1 MQVFNTYMKVLKSKL
16 GLSIIYIIVFLVIY
30 IAMTAADK
38 SSTMFEQV
46 EMNVCVF
53 DEDNTPESRAL
64 CELIAEK
71 NNIIDL
77 KNDRD
82 AIIDA
87 LYYERANYVLTI
99 KKGYAGKLAAGDT
112 GDLFESFHMHDS
124 YSAVYM
130 DQFLNEY
137 VSTVNAYMAGG
148 RDSSEAIRS
157 AQAAL
162 LREAKVNVA
171 NFNNADRSDSFTN
184 IMIYFRFLPYVI
196 ISAFMNTLCPVLLAM
211 GKKDIRYRTNCSGIR
226 PGLYTAQIIAGSTV
240 FLCGVWLVFLAA
252 GFVLYG
258 GAMTGGLR
266 LAVLNS
272 FLFSFFAA
280 MLTIFVAGF
289 EPPAT
294 MVNVITQV
302 VSLGMSFLCGVFVDQ
317 SMLGDGVLAVARFLP
332 AYWYIRVNRMIEGS
346 EPLDTNIVLPALLIE
361 AGFAAVM
368 AILTVLVRK
377 ARYTGKSLA
386 AI

>member
-1 MQVFNTYMKVLKSKL
+1 MQVFKTYMKVLKSKL
-16 GLSIIYIIVFLVIY
+16 PLSIVYVAVFLVIY
-30 IAMTAADK
+30 IAMTAADN

-46 EMNVCVF
+46 EMNVCIF
-53 DEDNTPESRAL
+53 DEDDTPESRAL
-64 CELIAEK
+64 CELIADK
-71 NNIIDL
+71 NNIIGL
-77 KNDRD
+77 ENDRD
-82 AIIDA
+82 VIIDA

-99 KKGYAGKLAAGDT
+99 KKGYAERLAAGETDE
-112 GDLFESFHMHDS
+112 LFESFHMHDS
-124 YSAVYM
+124 YSVVYM
-130 DQFLNEY
+130 GQFLNEY
-137 VSTVNAYMAGG
+137 VSTVKAYMTGGSDISGAIQNAG
-148 RDSSEAIRS
+148 S
-157 AQAAL
+157 AL
-162 LREAKVNVA
+162 SREAEVTVA
-171 NFNNADRSDSFTN
+171 NFNNADMSDKFVY

-211 GKKDIRYRTNCSGIR
+211 GKRDIRYRTNCSGIR
-226 PGLYTAQIIAGSTV
+226 PGSYTAQIIAGSTV
-240 FLCGVWLVFLAA
+240 FLFGVWLVFMAA
-252 GFVLYG
+252 GFLLYG
-258 GAMTGGLR
+258 GAMTGGLW

-272 FLFSFFAA
+272 FVFSLFAA
-280 MLTIFVAGF
+280 MLTIFVVEF

-346 EPLDTNIVLPALLIE
+346 EAFDTNTVILALSIQLC
-361 AGFAAVM
+361 FAAVM

-377 ARYTGKSLA
+377 ARYTGKTVA

>member
-1 MQVFNTYMKVLKSKL
+1 MKVLKSKL
-16 GLSIIYIIVFLVIY
+16 PLSIVYVAVFLVIY
-30 IAMTAADK
+30 IAMTAADN

-46 EMNVCVF
+46 EMNVCIF
-53 DEDNTPESRAL
+53 DEDDTPESRAL
-64 CELIAEK
+64 CELIADK
-71 NNIIDL
+71 NNIIGL
-77 KNDRD
+77 ENDRD
-82 AIIDA
+82 VIIDA

-99 KKGYAGKLAAGDT
+99 KKGYAERLAAGETDE
-112 GDLFESFHMHDS
+112 LFESFHMHDS
-124 YSAVYM
+124 YSVVYM
-130 DQFLNEY
+130 GQFLNEY
-137 VSTVNAYMAGG
+137 VSTVKAYMTGGSDISGAIQNAG
-148 RDSSEAIRS
+148 S
-157 AQAAL
+157 AL
-162 LREAKVNVA
+162 SREAEVTVA
-171 NFNNADRSDSFTN
+171 NFNNADMSDKFVY

-211 GKKDIRYRTNCSGIR
+211 GKRDIRYRTNCSGIR
-226 PGLYTAQIIAGSTV
+226 PGSYTAQIIAGSTV
-240 FLCGVWLVFLAA
+240 FLFGVWLVFMAA
-252 GFVLYG
+252 GFLLYG
-258 GAMTGGLR
+258 GAMTGGLW

-272 FLFSFFAA
+272 FVFSLFAA
-280 MLTIFVAGF
+280 MLTIFVVEF

-346 EPLDTNIVLPALLIE
+346 EPFDTNTVIIAFSIQL
-361 AGFAAVM
+361 GFAAVM

-377 ARYTGKSLA
+377 ARYTGKTVA

>member
-16 GLSIIYIIVFLVIY
+16 PLSIVYVAVFLVIY
-30 IAMTAADK
+30 IAMTAADN

-46 EMNVCVF
+46 EMNVCIF
-53 DEDNTPESRAL
+53 DEDDTPESRAL
-64 CELIAEK
+64 CELIADK
-71 NNIIDL
+71 NNIIGL
-77 KNDRD
+77 ENDRD
-82 AIIDA
+82 VIIDA

-99 KKGYAGKLAAGDT
+99 KKGYAERLAAGDT
-112 GDLFESFHMHDS
+112 DDLFESFHMHDS
-124 YSAVYM
+124 YSVVYM
-130 DQFLNEY
+130 GQFLNEY
-137 VSTVNAYMAGG
+137 VSTVKAYMAGG
-148 RDSSEAIRS
+148 SDISGAIQNAGS
-157 AQAAL
+157 AL
-162 LREAKVNVA
+162 SREAEVTVA
-171 NFNNADRSDSFTN
+171 NFNNADMSDKFVY

-211 GKKDIRYRTNCSGIR
+211 GKRDIRYRTNCSGIR
-226 PGLYTAQIIAGSTV
+226 PGSYTAQIIAGSTV
-240 FLCGVWLVFLAA
+240 FLFGVWLVFMAA
-252 GFVLYG
+252 GFLLYG
-258 GAMTGGLR
+258 GAMTGGLW

-272 FLFSFFAA
+272 FVFSLFAA
-280 MLTIFVAGF
+280 MLTIFVVEF

-294 MVNVITQV
+294 MVNVVTQV

-346 EPLDTNIVLPALLIE
+346 EAFDTNTVILALSIQL
-361 AGFAAVM
+361 GFAAVM

-377 ARYTGKSLA
+377 ARYTGKTVA